1 MIILDKPYVSDFFLD
16 TIKSNGFPVLRNNFA
31 IRSGLGDYYNLI
43 PEEDAIKS
51 LLNKE
56 NPLVYMPSENPL
68 AWVMNNL
75 QATRLPA
82 TARLFKDK
90 VESRKLLRLIYPDYF
105 FQEVALGDLDEVDI
119 SGIAM
124 PFVIKP
130 SVGFFS
136 LAVCRVD
143 SPDDWEPAKRE
154 IRESLDMVRSLF
166 PSEVVDPDIFI
177 IEEFIQGEEFAFDA
191 YFNQVGE
198 PIVLS
203 AYKHVFASPDDVT
216 DRLYVT
222 SADIVRK
229 YEPVF
234 RDFLESLGG
243 LAELR
248 NFPLHVEVRIDSQG
262 RLLPIEINPMRF
274 GGMCTTADLAFHAY
288 GYNLYEY
295 CFGQRKPDWEELL
308 RGRDDY
314 VYGLVVLN
322 NSTGIEPHK
331 IRGFDYNGLVESF
344 EHVLE
349 LRKVDHREFHFFG
362 FVFIE
367 SRKDNYRELGRILRS
382 DLREYI
388 SG

>member
-43 PEEDAIKS
+43 PEEDAVKS

-243 LAELR
+243 LAELK

-262 RLLPIEINPMRF
+262 RLLPIEPMRF

-322 NSTGIEPHK
+322 NSTGIEPRK